1 MTNNDVIDD
10 LVSIYIQQD
19 SLAEQA
25 KELVAEAKKAGL
37 DHKTLV
43 AIAKAKAKDKLEDL
57 KERTDA
63 LQVVLN
69 QV

>member
-1 MTNNDVIDD
+1 MTNTEVIDQ
-10 LVSIYIQQD
+10 LVTLYVQQD
-19 SLAEQA
+19 VFAQQA
-25 KELVAEAKKAGL
+25 KEVADAAKEAGL
-37 DHKTLV
+37 DHKALV

-63 LQVVLN
+63 LQAVLN